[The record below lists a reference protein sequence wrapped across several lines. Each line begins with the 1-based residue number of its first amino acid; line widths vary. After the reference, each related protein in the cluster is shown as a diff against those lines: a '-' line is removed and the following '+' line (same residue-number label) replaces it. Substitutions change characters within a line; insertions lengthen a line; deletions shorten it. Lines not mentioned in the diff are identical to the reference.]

1 MKAPDFKR
9 LWGLTKSFLIKN
21 GPGIAVGTGIG
32 LMGVTVVLVAKE
44 APVAERELK
53 KAQDEKDEAICRE
66 TGVVGPDSC
75 ELTVVEK
82 LKVAGPIYIPAAISF
97 ASGTALIIL
106 GQWKSLNREAAM
118 TAAYTALL
126 QTHEDYV
133 AGVKK
138 IAGKNKENRAE
149 EESGIVT
156 AERIEKEHPDISLD
170 KVYRAPGSTGTTLCL
185 DAWSGQLFY
194 ASKQRIDDAVNSIN
208 RILNKSIGGYADLND
223 FYDYAGALGGTDMG
237 HSLGWNGDTGELRC
251 SFSSTLMYDTPC
263 LVIRFDTPPRPE
275 YQFYGR

>member
-1 MKAPDFKR
+1 MKKLDIKR
-9 LWGLTKSFLIKN
+9 GLGLIKSFLIKN
-21 GPGIAVGTGIG
+21 GPGIATGTGIF
-32 LMGVTVVLVAKE
+32 LMGVSVIFVAKE
-44 APVAERELK
+44 APVAERKLK
-53 KAQDEKDEAICRE
+53 NAQDEKDENICKE

-82 LKVAGPIYIPAAISF
+82 FKVAGPIYIPAAVSF

-106 GQWKSLNREAAM
+106 GQWKSINRESAM

-138 IAGKNKENRAE
+138 IAGKNKEVHAE
-149 EESGIVT
+149 EEAGVV
-156 AERIEKEHPDISLD
+156 AAQRVEEQHPDISLD
-170 KVYRAPGSTGTTLCL
+170 KVYRSPGSTGTTLCL
-185 DAWSGQLFY
+185 DAWSGQMFY
-194 ASKQRIDDAVNSIN
+194 SSKQRIDDAVNSIN
-208 RILNKSIGGYADLND
+208 RTLNKSISNYADLNE
-223 FYDYAGALGGTDMG
+223 FYDYAGALGGTEMG

-263 LVIRFDTPPRPE
+263 LVVRFDTPPRPE
-275 YQFYGR
+275 YQWYSK